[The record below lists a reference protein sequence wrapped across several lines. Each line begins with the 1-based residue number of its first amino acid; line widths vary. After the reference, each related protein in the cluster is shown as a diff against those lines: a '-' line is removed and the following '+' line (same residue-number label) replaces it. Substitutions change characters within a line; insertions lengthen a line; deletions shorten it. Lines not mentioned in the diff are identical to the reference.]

1 LASPEGTALVLGLG
15 NPGPRY
21 QGTRHNAGAAAVA
34 ELARRAGLALTRQSL
49 ASLWAKGRVADRAAI
64 LALPQTYMNRSGQAA
79 ASLSHYFKLGPESL
93 VVVHDDLD
101 LELGRLK
108 VARKGSAAGHKG
120 VASVMQHL
128 GTAEFARLKLG
139 IGRPRH
145 DEPIERYVLEGF
157 YADQRE
163 MVDKAVGMAVDCL
176 EVILSQG
183 VEAAMQ
189 RFHSPLKE
197 EVEG

>member
-1 LASPEGTALVLGLG
+1 
-15 NPGPRY
+15 
-21 QGTRHNAGAAAVA
+21 
-34 ELARRAGLALTRQSL
+34 
-49 ASLWAKGRVADRAAI
+49 
-64 LALPQTYMNRSGQAA
+64 M
-79 ASLSHYFKLGPESL
+79 
-93 VVVHDDLD
+93 
-101 LELGRLK
+101 
-108 VARKGSAAGHKG
+108 
-120 VASVMQHL
+120 
-128 GTAEFARLKLG
+128 
-139 IGRPRH
+139 
-145 DEPIERYVLEGF
+145 ERYVLEGF

>member
-1 LASPEGTALVLGLG
+1 
-15 NPGPRY
+15 
-21 QGTRHNAGAAAVA
+21 
-34 ELARRAGLALTRQSL
+34 
-49 ASLWAKGRVADRAAI
+49 
-64 LALPQTYMNRSGQAA
+64 
-79 ASLSHYFKLGPESL
+79 
-93 VVVHDDLD
+93 
-101 LELGRLK
+101 
-108 VARKGSAAGHKG
+108 
-120 VASVMQHL
+120 MQHL

-145 DEPIERYVLEGF
+145 DEPMERYVLEGF